1 MNKQKL
7 SFWATE
13 NSAKFA
19 VALALA
25 GAFALPSATQ
35 AATEAEKKAAID
47 SGLVVSQA

>member
-25 GAFALPSATQ
+25 GAFAFPSATQ
-35 AATEAEKKAAID
+35 AATSVQKQAAID
-47 SGLVVSQA
+47 TGLA